1 MSTQNK
7 PALAI
12 VVLTAI
18 QCLAIAAPAQA
29 GPLCDW
35 LFGRNRTAYYV
46 PTGTYMPTPQGPTV
60 TAGYLPTTNVGYP
73 PMYTGQPQ
81 FGSTATAF
89 PPQGMAVTSYSL
101 PTATQP
107 ALPVAPRYS
116 AAYGAPSL
124 NQYALPPSGT
134 TTAYSPITGPATG
147 NQNYPLQ
154 SAPYFWPSPP
164 QQNSFT
170 SWLPNIGS
178 YFGTGNYYPSNTP
191 YPTNTYTSNYW
202 SSYRVPSAGGAGAHM
217 YPPTTAGYP
226 TAAPVTAGYPSY
238 PSNPV
243 VSGSPIMTAPS
254 YSSGY
259 APNTSFSTNTYNVPV
274 TYYRPIQSVDPT
286 TGQSVTTMQGC
297 QSYQTQVQ
305 RVPSYSLGGSAPA
318 PASQCSGEP
327 QCPPGSYES
336 TPGYG
341 TNQYGPAPNTYN
353 PQAAPTNRPSFGN
366 TPAQPNYGTPPVTQ
380 PNYGTPP
387 VSPPSYQ
394 QQGAYPQSTY
404 PQNGYPQGNN
414 NYAAPPQ
421 GGNDQTPLQQ
431 PQLQP
436 NSNTSMSL
444 PSFPGTGASN
454 SRSGFE
460 FQPQQPSTRLDVK
473 PIPAPQQY
481 QFQYNTTDD
490 RTARHE
496 PVVSEPRSS
505 TVAQAT
511 YKTIQWAVPKSNPS
525 TSAVQ
530 VSAPSTELPRL
541 SAPRNAAPSH
551 ASPRYVAPTR
561 PAPQGNG
568 GYRDSGWVSGR

>member
-12 VVLTAI
+12 VVLTAV

-60 TAGYLPTTNVGYP
+60 TAGYLPTTNVAYP
-73 PMYTGQPQ
+73 PVYNGQQQ

-101 PTATQP
+101 PTANQP
-107 ALPVAPRYS
+107 ALPVGAPNYS
-116 AAYGAPSL
+116 AGYRGGSL
-124 NQYALPPSGT
+124 NQYALPPSNT
-134 TTAYSPITGPATG
+134 TTAYSPITGPNAG
-147 NQNYPLQ
+147 NQSAPLQ
-154 SAPYFWPSPP
+154 SAPYYWPNQPR
-164 QQNSFT
+164 QSFFG
-170 SWLPNIGS
+170 SWWPNVGS

-202 SSYRVPSAGGAGAHM
+202 SSYRVPTAGSAGAQM
-217 YPPTTAGYP
+217 YPPTTAGYPTTGYP

-238 PSNPV
+238 PTNPV
-243 VSGSPIMTAPS
+243 VSGSPVVTTPS
-254 YSSGY
+254 YSAGFS
-259 APNTSFSTNTYNVPV
+259 PHTSYSTNTYNVPV
-274 TYYRPIQSVDPT
+274 TYYRPIQSVDPR
-286 TGQSVTTMQGC
+286 TGQQVTTMQGC

-318 PASQCSGEP
+318 SAPQCSGEP

-341 TNQYGPAPNTYN
+341 SNQYAPAANPYN
-353 PQAAPTNRPSFGN
+353 QQVTPPGTPTNRPSFGN
-366 TPAQPNYGTPPVTQ
+366 APAQPNYGTPPAAQ
-380 PNYGTPP
+380 PNYPAQGTP
-387 VSPPSYQ
+387 
-394 QQGAYPQSTY
+394 QGTYPQSTY
-404 PQNGYPQGNN
+404 PQGNN
-414 NYAAPPQ
+414 YGAPPQ
-421 GGNDQTPLQQ
+421 NGNDQTPMQQ
-431 PQLQP
+431 PQLQT
-436 NSNTSMSL
+436 NNNTSLSL

-454 SRSGFE
+454 SQPGF
-460 FQPQQPSTRLDVK
+460 QYQQQQPSTRLDVK
-473 PIPAPQQY
+473 PIPAPAQY

-490 RTARHE
+490 RTARRE
-496 PVVSEPRSS
+496 PAPADRGSS
-505 TVAQAT
+505 NVAQAT
-511 YKTIQWAVPKSNPS
+511 YKTIQWAVPKSNQR
-525 TSAVQ
+525 TSAVT
-530 VSAPSTELPRL
+530 VSTQRNELPRL
-541 SAPRNAAPSH
+541 TAPRNTPPQQTA
-551 ASPRYVAPTR
+551 PRYNAPAR